1 MGIQEFQDVPKPS
14 FRFKQFTIQQ
24 DRCAL
29 KVGTDGVLFG
39 AWVNYDGAHRILDIG
54 TGTGVLALITAQRC
68 ATANIDAV
76 EIDDAAAEQATEN
89 AAASPWSARVRV
101 HRMDVRR
108 MHASELFDLII
119 CNPPYYAGYS
129 TAVDERVGLAKHSD
143 ELLFPDLV
151 AAVDRLLSAVG
162 RFAVII
168 PLNRE
173 PELLALAAQVG
184 LKPVRRCVVKYVA
197 HRPAKRVLMEL
208 NRLGGAI
215 RQEELT
221 IENTGPFD
229 YTPEYRA
236 LISDL
241 MLNF

>member
-1 MGIQEFQDVPKPS
+1 MNRMPKPS

-39 AWVNYDGAHRILDIG
+39 AWVHYAGAKRILDVG
-54 TGTGVLALITAQRC
+54 TGTGVLALIAAQR
-68 ATANIDAV
+68 APNASVDAV
-76 EIDDAAAEQATEN
+76 EIDDAAAEQAAEN
-89 AAASPWSARVRV
+89 AAASPWADRVRV

-108 MHASELFDLII
+108 MKTSEPFDLII

-129 TAVDERVGLAKHSD
+129 TAADQRVGVAKHSD
-143 ELLFPDLV
+143 ELLFPDL
-151 AAVDRLLSAVG
+151 AQAVDRLLSPDG

-173 PELLALAAQVG
+173 KDLVREAG
-184 LKPVRRCVVKYVA
+184 LSGLIPIRRCVVRYVA
-197 HRPAKRVLMEL
+197 HRPAKRVLLEFD
-208 NRLGGAI
+208 RAGGVVL
-215 RQEELT
+215 EEALT

-229 YTPEYRA
+229 YTPEYRG

>member
-1 MGIQEFQDVPKPS
+1 MPKPS
-14 FRFKQFTIQQ
+14 FRFKQFTIHQ

-39 AWVNYDGAHRILDIG
+39 AWVDYNGAHRILDIG
-54 TGTGVLALITAQRC
+54 TGTGVLALIAAQRN
-68 ATANIDAV
+68 ATATIDAV
-76 EIDDAAAEQATEN
+76 EIDDAAAEQAAEN
-89 AAASPWSARVRV
+89 AAASPWSDRVRV

-108 MHASELFDLII
+108 MNAGQPFDLVI

-129 TAVDERVGLAKHSD
+129 TATDERMGLAKHSD
-143 ELLFPDLV
+143 ELLFPALV
-151 AAVDRLLSAVG
+151 AAVDHLLAKTG

-173 PELLALAAQVG
+173 QELMALAAQVG
-184 LKPVRRCVVKYVA
+184 MKPIRRCVVKYVA
-197 HRPAKRVLMEL
+197 HRPAKRVLLEL
-208 NRLGGAI
+208 SKLGEVLH
-215 RQEELT
+215 QEELT

>member
-1 MGIQEFQDVPKPS
+1 MLKGATGDMPKPS

-39 AWVNYDGAHRILDIG
+39 AWVNYNGTKRILDIG
-54 TGTGVLALITAQRC
+54 TGTGVLALIAAQRALH
-68 ATANIDAV
+68 ATVDAV
-76 EIDDAAAEQATEN
+76 EIDDAAAEQAAEN
-89 AAASPWSARVRV
+89 TAASPWSDRVRV

-108 MHASELFDLII
+108 MNASEPFDLIM

-129 TAVDERVGLAKHSD
+129 TAADERVGLAKHSD
-143 ELLFPDLV
+143 ELLFDELV
-151 AAVDRLLSAVG
+151 DAVDRHLAPNG
-162 RFAVII
+162 RFSVII

-173 PELLALAAQVG
+173 KALLAEAERLSLFAT
-184 LKPVRRCVVKYVA
+184 RRCVVKYVA
-197 HRPAKRVLMEL
+197 HRPAKRVLLEFT
-208 NRLGGAI
+208 RAQGEVV
-215 RQEELT
+215 EEALT

>member
-1 MGIQEFQDVPKPS
+1 MPKPS

-39 AWVNYDGAHRILDIG
+39 AWVKFGGAKRILDIG
-54 TGTGVLALITAQRC
+54 TGTGVLALIAAQRN
-68 ATANIDAV
+68 ATATVDAV
-76 EIDDAAAEQATEN
+76 EIDDSSAEQAMEN
-89 AAASPWSARVRV
+89 AAASPWADRVRV

-108 MHASELFDLII
+108 MQSSEPFDLIV

-129 TAVDERVGLAKHSD
+129 SAADIRVGLAKHSE
-143 ELLFPDLV
+143 ELRFPELIE
-151 AAVDRLLSAVG
+151 AVDRLLAPGG
-162 RFAVII
+162 RLAVII

-173 PELLALAAQVG
+173 SEFNKLARTIG
-184 LKPVRRCVVKYVA
+184 LTTKRRCTVKYVA
-197 HRPAKRVLMEL
+197 HRPAKRVLLEL
-208 NRLGGAI
+208 DRSDEAVKE
-215 RQEELT
+215 EELT
-221 IENTGPFD
+221 VEASGPFD

-241 MLNF
+241 MLGF

>member
-1 MGIQEFQDVPKPS
+1 MPKPS
-14 FRFKQFTIQQ
+14 FRFKQFIIQQ

-39 AWVNYDGAHRILDIG
+39 AWVNYAGATRILDIG
-54 TGTGVLALITAQRC
+54 TGTGVLALIAAQRT
-68 ATANIDAV
+68 ATATVDAV

-89 AAASPWSARVRV
+89 ASASPWAYRVRV

-108 MHASELFDLII
+108 MKSTEPFDLII

-129 TAVDERVGLAKHSD
+129 TAADERMGLAKHSD
-143 ELLFPDLV
+143 ELLFPELID
-151 AAVDRLLSAVG
+151 AVDRLLAPAG
-162 RFAVII
+162 RFALII

-173 PELLALAAQVG
+173 QELLALATVVG
-184 LKPVRRCVVKYVA
+184 LEPVRRCSVKYVA
-197 HRPAKRVLMEL
+197 HRPAKRVLLEL
-208 NRLGGAI
+208 NRAGGTV
-215 RQEELT
+215 REEELT

>member
-1 MGIQEFQDVPKPS
+1 MSKPS

-39 AWVNYDGAHRILDIG
+39 AWIDYRSATRILDIG
-54 TGTGVLALITAQRC
+54 TGTGVLALIAAQR
-68 ATANIDAV
+68 APQASVDAV
-76 EIDDAAAEQATEN
+76 EIDDAAARQATEN
-89 AAASPWSARVRV
+89 AAASPWSDRVRV

-108 MHASELFDLII
+108 MNASEPFDLII

-129 TAVDERVGLAKHSD
+129 TAADERVGLAKHSD
-143 ELLFPDLV
+143 ELLFDELV
-151 AAVDRLLSAVG
+151 AAVERLLSGHG

-173 PELLALAAQVG
+173 KEFVRLAGGNG

-197 HRPAKRVLMEL
+197 HRPAKRVLLEFD
-208 NRLGGAI
+208 RSGAEVKE
-215 RQEELT
+215 EELT

-229 YTPEYRA
+229 YTPAYRA

>member
-1 MGIQEFQDVPKPS
+1 MPKPS
-14 FRFKQFTIQQ
+14 FRFKQFIIQQ

-39 AWVNYDGAHRILDIG
+39 AWVNYDGAERILDIG
-54 TGTGVLALITAQRC
+54 TGTGVLALIAAQRN
-68 ATANIDAV
+68 AKASVDAV
-76 EIDDAAAEQATEN
+76 EIDDAAAEQAAEN
-89 AAASPWSARVRV
+89 AAASPWPERIRV

-108 MHASELFDLII
+108 MNASEPFDLII

-129 TAVDERVGLAKHSD
+129 TAADERVGLAKHSD
-143 ELLFPDLV
+143 ELRFDELV
-151 AAVDRLLSAVG
+151 AAVDRLLSPAG

-173 PELLALAAQVG
+173 NAFLREAERMRLF
-184 LKPVRRCVVKYVA
+184 PVRRCVVKYVA
-197 HRPAKRVLMEL
+197 HRPAKRLLLEL
-208 NRLGGAI
+208 DHASGAV
-215 RQEELT
+215 QEEELT
-221 IENTGPFD
+221 IERTGPFD

-241 MLNF
+241 MLHF

>member
-1 MGIQEFQDVPKPS
+1 MPKPL

-39 AWVNYDGAHRILDIG
+39 AWVNYTGAKRILDVG
-54 TGTGVLALITAQRC
+54 TGTGVLALIAAQR
-68 ATANIDAV
+68 APNASVDAV
-76 EIDDAAAEQATEN
+76 EIDDAAAEQAAEN
-89 AAASPWSARVRV
+89 AAASPWADRVRV

-108 MHASELFDLII
+108 MKTSEPFDLII

-129 TAVDERVGLAKHSD
+129 TAADQRVGVAKHSD
-143 ELLFPDLV
+143 ELLFPDL
-151 AAVDRLLSAVG
+151 AQAVDRLLSPDG

-173 PELLALAAQVG
+173 KDLVREAG
-184 LKPVRRCVVKYVA
+184 LSGLIPIRRCVVNYVA
-197 HRPAKRVLMEL
+197 HRPAKRVLLEL
-208 NRLGGAI
+208 DRAGGVVL
-215 RQEELT
+215 EEALT

>member
-1 MGIQEFQDVPKPS
+1 MPKPS
-14 FRFKQFTIQQ
+14 FRFKQFIIQQ

-39 AWVNYDGAHRILDIG
+39 AWVNYDGAERILDIG
-54 TGTGVLALITAQRC
+54 TGTGVLALIAAQRN
-68 ATANIDAV
+68 AKASVDAV
-76 EIDDAAAEQATEN
+76 EIDDAAAEQAAEN
-89 AAASPWSARVRV
+89 AAASPWPERIRV

-108 MHASELFDLII
+108 MNASEPFDLII

-129 TAVDERVGLAKHSD
+129 TAADERVGLAKHSD
-143 ELLFPDLV
+143 ELRFDELV
-151 AAVDRLLSAVG
+151 AAVDRLLSPAG

-173 PELLALAAQVG
+173 NAFLREAERMRLFPG
-184 LKPVRRCVVKYVA
+184 RRCVVKYVA
-197 HRPAKRVLMEL
+197 HRPAKRVLLEL
-208 NRLGGAI
+208 DRVGGAV
-215 RQEELT
+215 REEELT
-221 IENTGPFD
+221 IERTGPFD
-229 YTPEYRA
+229 YTPEYRS

>member
-1 MGIQEFQDVPKPS
+1 MPKPS

-39 AWVNYDGAHRILDIG
+39 AWVHYEGAKRILDIG
-54 TGTGVLALITAQRC
+54 TGTGVLALIAAHRN
-68 ATANIDAV
+68 ATASVDAV
-76 EIDDAAAEQATEN
+76 EIDDASAEQAMEN
-89 AAASPWSARVRV
+89 AQASPWADRVRV

-108 MHASELFDLII
+108 MHTTEPFDLII

-129 TAVDERVGLAKHSD
+129 SSPDARIGLAKHSD
-143 ELLFPDLV
+143 ELLFPELME
-151 AAVDRLLSAVG
+151 AVDRLLTSDG
-162 RFAVII
+162 RLAVII

-173 PELLALAAQVG
+173 KEFLRGSARIGLA
-184 LKPVRRCVVKYVA
+184 PVRRCEVRYVA
-197 HRPAKRVLMEL
+197 HRPPKRVLLEL
-208 NRLGGAI
+208 DRSGTAVTD
-215 RQEELT
+215 EELT
-221 IENTGPFD
+221 IEATGPFD

>member
-1 MGIQEFQDVPKPS
+1 MPKPS

-39 AWVNYDGAHRILDIG
+39 AWVNYNGAHRILDIG
-54 TGTGVLALITAQRC
+54 TGTGVLALIAAQRN
-68 ATANIDAV
+68 ATATIDGV
-76 EIDDAAAEQATEN
+76 EIDDAAAEQAAEN
-89 AAASPWSARVRV
+89 AAASPWSDRVRV

-108 MHASELFDLII
+108 MNAGQPFDLVI

-129 TAVDERVGLAKHSD
+129 TATDERMGLAKHSD
-143 ELLFPDLV
+143 ELLFPALV
-151 AAVDRLLSAVG
+151 AAVDHLLANTG

-173 PELLALAAQVG
+173 QELMALAAQVG
-184 LKPVRRCVVKYVA
+184 MKPIRRCVVKYVA
-197 HRPAKRVLMEL
+197 HRPAKRVLLEL
-208 NRLGGAI
+208 SKLGESLH
-215 RQEELT
+215 QEELI

>member
-1 MGIQEFQDVPKPS
+1 MPKPT
-14 FRFKQFTIQQ
+14 FRFKQFTIHQ

-39 AWVNYDGAHRILDIG
+39 AWVNYNGAQRILDIG
-54 TGTGVLALITAQRC
+54 TGTGVLALIAAQHNAA
-68 ATANIDAV
+68 ATIDAV
-76 EIDDAAAEQATEN
+76 EIDDAAAEQAAEN
-89 AAASPWSARVRV
+89 AANSPWCDRVRV

-108 MHASELFDLII
+108 MKVSEPFDLVI

-129 TAVDERVGLAKHSD
+129 TAMDERMGLAKHSD
-143 ELLFPDLV
+143 ELLFPALV
-151 AAVDRLLSAVG
+151 AAVDRLLAKTG

-168 PLNRE
+168 PMNRE
-173 PELLALAAQVG
+173 QELNALAAKVG
-184 LKPVRRCVVKYVA
+184 LKPTRRCVVKYVA
-197 HRPAKRVLMEL
+197 HRPAKRVLLEL
-208 NRLGGAI
+208 SRVGEVLH
-215 RQEELT
+215 QEELT

-229 YTPEYRA
+229 YTSEYRA

>member
-1 MGIQEFQDVPKPS
+1 MPKPS

-39 AWVNYDGAHRILDIG
+39 AWVNYEGAQRILDIG
-54 TGTGVLALITAQRC
+54 TGTGVLALIAAQRAPQ
-68 ATANIDAV
+68 ATVDAV
-76 EIDDAAAEQATEN
+76 EIDDVAAEQAAEN
-89 AAASPWSARVRV
+89 AATSPWSDRVRI

-108 MHASELFDLII
+108 MSTSDPFDLIL

-129 TAVDERVGLAKHSD
+129 AAADERIGLAKHSD
-143 ELLFPDLV
+143 ELLFDELV
-151 AAVDRLLSAVG
+151 SAVG
-162 RFAVII
+162 RLLSVHGRFSVII

-173 PELLALAAQVG
+173 QELMRLAGTHG
-184 LKPVRRCVVKYVA
+184 LKPIRRCVVKYVA
-197 HRPAKRVLMEL
+197 HRPAKRVLLEFDRHNDDPAKTGQSMRET
-208 NRLGGAI
+208 
-215 RQEELT
+215 ELT
-221 IENTGPFD
+221 IENSGPFD

-236 LISDL
+236 LIRDL